1 MMLWFVLALMTL
13 AAIFAV
19 IWPLARPGGRLRS
32 GSDVLVYRDQIE
44 EIQRDRAAGL
54 IGENEAEAAQ
64 VEVSRRLLAAADAEV
79 ETPRPGSAA
88 AVARRRRM
96 VATAALVA
104 VSFGAAGLYLALGSP
119 FLPAQLL
126 AARNQEQSI
135 ATLIAQVET
144 HLAGNPNDGRGW
156 EVIAPVYLRL
166 GRFDEA
172 VKARRNALALSG
184 ETSDRLAGLGEAL
197 TAAANSTVTA
207 EAKAAFER
215 AVALDGEN
223 ARARYFLGVAAE
235 QAGRPAEAATIW
247 RRMLAG
253 GAADAPWADY
263 IRHEIARV
271 EDGPSE
277 EQVATANNLGLDPRA
292 MVERLA
298 ERLHRDGSDLDG
310 WLRLMQSYKVLGE
323 RDKALAAFADARRAL
338 ASEPDK
344 VRRIEE
350 FAKELGLGG

>member
-19 IWPLARPGGRLRS
+19 IWPLSRPGGRLRS

-207 EAKAAFER
+207 EA
-215 AVALDGEN
+215 
-223 ARARYFLGVAAE
+223 
-235 QAGRPAEAATIW
+235 ATIW